1 MPFRRKVTNLNVH
14 LCCHFPHPHPAP
26 ASAVAFLRTLCF
38 LFTIERMPAKSQS
51 SESYFWNAAFVF
63 VCSTLEKWLKTQK
76 PFFFFALWLFLTVLW
91 YLTDFGCSLFL
102 KIPEKKK
109 VVKKDN
115 SISSVKNQKHP
126 ESTQGIKEKD
136 IWKSETPQVR
146 TDLFKDLRLLFAL

>member
-1 MPFRRKVTNLNVH
+1 MTF
-14 LCCHFPHPHPAP
+14 
-26 ASAVAFLRTLCF
+26 
-38 LFTIERMPAKSQS
+38 
-51 SESYFWNAAFVF
+51 
-63 VCSTLEKWLKTQK
+63 KTQK
-76 PFFFFALWLFLTVLW
+76 PFFFFFLLLFLNVLR
-91 YLTDFGCSLFL
+91 YLTDFACSLFS

-115 SISSVKNQKHP
+115 SVSSVKSQKHP